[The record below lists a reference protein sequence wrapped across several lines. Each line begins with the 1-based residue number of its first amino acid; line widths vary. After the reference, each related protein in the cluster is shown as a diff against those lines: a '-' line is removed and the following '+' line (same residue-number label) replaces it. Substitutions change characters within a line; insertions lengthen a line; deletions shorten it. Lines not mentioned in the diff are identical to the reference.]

1 MPDAEVLS
9 RLEKLAAEIEA
20 LHDTMGVL
28 IDDVAELRASMR
40 AFGNSNAR
48 GPGRRNLANLAN

>member
-1 MPDAEVLS
+1 MPDAEVRS

-28 IDDVAELRASMR
+28 IDDVAELKLAIKMVASNKVMNRWAGQRRRAR
-40 AFGNSNAR
+40 
-48 GPGRRNLANLAN
+48 